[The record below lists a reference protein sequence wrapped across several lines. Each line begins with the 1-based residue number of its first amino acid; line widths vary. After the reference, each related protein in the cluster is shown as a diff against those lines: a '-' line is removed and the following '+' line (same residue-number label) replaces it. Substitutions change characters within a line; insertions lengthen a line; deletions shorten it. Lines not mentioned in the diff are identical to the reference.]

1 MRRQLRG
8 AAVPDAGPAGLR
20 PARSPRRDP
29 NTHGYGT
36 YLIVDLSI
44 NGIVGGPGIGL
55 DDVARWANDGL

>member
-8 AAVPDAGPAGLR
+8 AAAPDAGPAGLR
-20 PARSPRRDP
+20 PAPVTAPRS
-29 NTHGYGT
+29 NAHGYGT

-55 DDVARWANDGL
+55 DDVARSANDGL